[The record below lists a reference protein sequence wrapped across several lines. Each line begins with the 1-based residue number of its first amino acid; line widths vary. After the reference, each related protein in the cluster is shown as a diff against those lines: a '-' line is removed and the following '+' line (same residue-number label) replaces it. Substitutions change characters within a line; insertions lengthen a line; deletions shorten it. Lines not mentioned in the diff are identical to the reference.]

1 MTDTLFRPEDPPQ
14 CTRAIKRLIKEGFK
28 VRRPTRYQIAV
39 GPYNFYW
46 TKGTI
51 TIGDERQRATGF
63 EEFLRILPRRL
74 ESVAFEF
81 DEDADTEHR

>member
-1 MTDTLFRPEDPPQ
+1 MTDGLFWKGDPPH

-51 TIGDERQRATGF
+51 TIGDERQSETGF
-63 EEFLRILPRRL
+63 EAFLRMLPRRQG
-74 ESVAFEF
+74 SVEFDF
-81 DEDADTEHR
+81 DED